1 MQPLIGIT
9 MSFDNCNNKANIKE
23 RYYSAVERAGG
34 LPLAI
39 PPLRDKAAL
48 KALAERLD
56 GVIISGGPDIDPSYF
71 HELPHPKL
79 GNVCPIRDE
88 AEIFMAGE
96 VIRLSKPLL
105 GICRGMQVMN
115 VVMGGNL
122 YQDIPSEIKE
132 SLKHIQNA
140 PRWHKS
146 HEIKIIEE
154 ESLLFKIIGKKRIK
168 VNSFHHQSVKK
179 PALCYKITA
188 TAPDGIVEAME
199 LRQKGVFC
207 LGVQWHPEELT
218 DDPVNLRLFQVM
230 IDAAKRRP
238 EQ

>member
-1 MQPLIGIT
+1 VQPLIGIT
-9 MSFDNCNNKANIKE
+9 MSFDNYKNNANVSEKYFRAIE
-23 RYYSAVERAGG
+23 QAGG

-39 PPLRDKAAL
+39 PPFKDKATL

-56 GVIISGGPDIDPSYF
+56 GVILSGGPDIDPSYF
-71 HELPHPKL
+71 HEIPHPRL
-79 GNVCPIRDE
+79 GNVCPRRDE

-96 VIRLSKPLL
+96 IIRLSKPLL

-122 YQDIPSEIKE
+122 YQDIPSEIKKP
-132 SLKHIQNA
+132 LKHIQDA

-146 HEIKIIEE
+146 HEIEIIQED
-154 ESLLFKIIGKKRIK
+154 SLLFKIIGQRRIK
-168 VNSFHHQSVKK
+168 VNSFHHQSVKE

-188 TAPDGIVEAME
+188 TAPDGVVEAME
-199 LRQKGVFC
+199 SRQKGVLC
-207 LGVQWHPEELT
+207 LGVQWHPEDLT
-218 DDPVNLRLFQVM
+218 DDPAHLRLFQVM

-238 EQ
+238 EN

>member
-1 MQPLIGIT
+1 MRPLIGIT
-9 MSFDNCNNKANIKE
+9 TSFNNSKNRANLSEK
-23 RYYSAVERAGG
+23 YYNAIERAGG

-56 GVIISGGPDIDPSYF
+56 GVILSGGPDIDPSYF
-71 HELPHPKL
+71 QEMPHPQL
-79 GNVCPIRDE
+79 GNICPRRDE
-88 AEIFMAGE
+88 AEIFIAGE
-96 VIRLSKPLL
+96 IIRLSKPLL

-122 YQDIPSEIKE
+122 YQDISSEIKDP
-132 SLKHIQNA
+132 LKHIQDA

-146 HEIKIIEE
+146 HEIESIQED
-154 ESLLFKIIGKKRIK
+154 SLLFKIIGQRRIK
-168 VNSFHHQSVKK
+168 VNSFHHQSVKE

-188 TAPDGIVEAME
+188 TAPDGVVEAME
-199 LRQKGVFC
+199 SRQKGVLC
-207 LGVQWHPEELT
+207 LGVQWHPEDLT
-218 DDPVNLRLFQVM
+218 DDPAHLRLFQVM

-238 EQ
+238 EN